1 MLNDGVGTALLL
13 PTRVRQAIGCG
24 MVENL
29 DNHQRKHYRAIWI
42 SDVHLGTRHAQVGKL
57 LDFLRDT
64 ECEHLYIVGDFIDGW
79 QLRRK
84 WYWADDYNVLIQK
97 LLRKN
102 RKQTRVTFITG
113 NHDEFL
119 EKFLGLSFGA
129 VRLAERAVHT
139 TADGKEFLV
148 IHGHQFDGLSHFNR
162 LLDRVGSVLYDRILD
177 LNVWINR
184 ARRGLGFGYWSFASY
199 IKLKAKAAVKY
210 VTDYE
215 DAMIQFARKSEMAGV
230 ICGHIHRP
238 EIRDVGGVL
247 YLNCGD
253 WVENCTALAEDFNG
267 NFSLIKFHENN
278 VHSPGRGPGSHDPGH
293 RDERNAPA
301 PRPSARRGRCRHEPD
316 ARPAEFL

>member
-1 MLNDGVGTALLL
+1 MVANLNGRSMLSAS
-13 PTRVRQAIGCG
+13 
-24 MVENL
+24 
-29 DNHQRKHYRAIWI
+29 YRSLWI
-42 SDVHLGTRHAQVGKL
+42 SDVHLGTKHAQVDKL
-57 LDFLRDT
+57 LEFLRDT

-84 WYWADDYNVLIQK
+84 WFWTEEYNVLIQK

-102 RKQTRVTFITG
+102 RKHTRVTLVYG

-119 EKFLGLSFGA
+119 EKFVGMSFGA
-129 VRLAERAVHT
+129 VDLVERIVHT
-139 TADGKEFLV
+139 AADGKRYLV

-162 LLDRVGSVLYDRILD
+162 LLDRVGSVMYDRILD

-184 ARRGLGFGYWSFASY
+184 ARRTLGFGYWSFASF

-215 DAMIQFARKSEMAGV
+215 DAMIQFTRKSGMNGV

-238 EIRDVGGVL
+238 EIRDLGDVI
-247 YLNCGD
+247 YMNTGD
-253 WVENCTALAEDFNG
+253 WVENCTALAE
-267 NFSLIKFHENN
+267 NFDGKFTLIKFHEDN
-278 VHSPGRGPGSHDPGH
+278 VHRAGGRPGSHDTGD

-301 PRPSARRGRCRHEPD
+301 AWSPDRGGRGRHESN
-316 ARPAEFL
+316 AELADVF